1 MTDTAAIA
9 SPMCRGNGAHVIHK
23 QLEQAL
29 AGYRVLSYHPLWTLF
44 PICLPM
50 VAPLRGAGLVHTSPD
65 YAAFFARRGLPLVVT
80 FHNYVLDPFMQ
91 TYSSK
96 LQRMHYATSLRWFT
110 QWAVKRADA
119 VTAVSRFTASLVR
132 CDLGYTGPLAVIYDG
147 VDTAHFRPAGRTR
160 HPGDIRV
167 FFSGNLTTRK
177 GAQWLTPIVQ
187 RLQPNIRL
195 FYTAGLR
202 TRTRLPAAPNL
213 IPVGRVPYPDMPRR
227 YREMDILVM
236 PTVREGFGMAVVEAM
251 ACGLPVVASDC
262 SSIPELLDD
271 GKGGYL
277 CPVGDVAAFADRI
290 NMLAQSQKLRREMGD
305 YNRAKAIETFGLEK
319 MIAAYRHLFSHT
331 RRA

>member
-1 MTDTAAIA
+1 
-9 SPMCRGNGAHVIHK
+9 
-23 QLEQAL
+23 
-29 AGYRVLSYHPLWTLF
+29 
-44 PICLPM
+44 
-50 VAPLRGAGLVHTSPD
+50 
-65 YAAFFARRGLPLVVT
+65 
-80 FHNYVLDPFMQ
+80 
-91 TYSSK
+91 
-96 LQRMHYATSLRWFT
+96 
-110 QWAVKRADA
+110 
-119 VTAVSRFTASLVR
+119 
-132 CDLGYTGPLAVIYDG
+132 
-147 VDTAHFRPAGRTR
+147 
-160 HPGDIRV
+160 
-167 FFSGNLTTRK
+167 
-177 GAQWLTPIVQ
+177 
-187 RLQPNIRL
+187 
-195 FYTAGLR
+195 
-202 TRTRLPAAPNL
+202 
-213 IPVGRVPYPDMPRR
+213 MPRR